1 MALQSDGKTDPVRM
15 PRSCAAYFTALVLLP
30 ACAVV
35 ATATSEAA
43 PPPGQNH
50 HWYVSASASPGG
62 DGTMH
67 SPFNSL
73 AAVEQASSPGDTIVI
88 QASPLSVP
96 PLDGGIAL
104 KPGQSLIGDGP
115 PVVQ

>member
-1 MALQSDGKTDPVRM
+1 
-15 PRSCAAYFTALVLLP
+15 VLLP
-30 ACAVV
+30 ACALVI
-35 ATATSEAA
+35 AATSQAA
-43 PPPGQNH
+43 QPPGQNQR
-50 HWYVSASASPGG
+50 WYVNASASPGG

-104 KPGQSLIGDGP
+104 KPG
-115 PVVQ
+115 